1 MPAFNQIT
9 SHLFKLDVPFAVPV
23 GVFLVKHAEGWTVID
38 AGAPGF
44 EKMICDAIL
53 AQTNGEKPKR
63 LILTHGHLDHAAAAK
78 KMRDDWGVLI
88 AAGRVEIPYLLGSG
102 RYNKIPP
109 GNPLYNL
116 IQLSPPA
123 LFGRN
128 VQLPLDEGMQ
138 MDGLEIFHVPG
149 HAPGL
154 VALFHRADR
163 ALISGDTF
171 MNLKDKLSDPY
182 GAFTYDLALN
192 HQSQAKLAQLDFDHL
207 LVSHGPVI
215 MNEGQKQ
222 VKALVEGRGKKK
234 KS

>member
-9 SHLFKLDVPFAVPV
+9 PHLFKLDVPFTVPV

-44 EKMICDAIL
+44 EDMIFKAVL
-53 AQTNGEKPKR
+53 AQTKGEKPRR
-63 LILTHGHLDHAAAAK
+63 LILTHGHTDHAAAAPR
-78 KMRDDWGVLI
+78 MRDDWGVLI
-88 AAGRVEIPYLLGSG
+88 AAGRAEIPYLLGSG

-109 GNPLYNL
+109 GNLLYRL

-138 MDGLEIFHVPG
+138 MDGLEVFHVPG

-154 VALFHRADR
+154 VALLHRADR
-163 ALISGDTF
+163 ALVSGDTF
-171 MNLKDKLSDPY
+171 MNLKNKLSDPY
-182 GAFTYDLALN
+182 RPFTYDMALN
-192 HQSQAKLAQLDFDHL
+192 HRSQARLAQLDFDHL

-215 MNEGQKQ
+215 MNEGQAR

-234 KS
+234 